1 MSEQIALAAYLGEKL
16 RGDSS
21 ASPES
26 RSGQMDERLTE
37 LSIQIQVALASAD
50 LDEQHRRAAAHI
62 SSNSGAISELE
73 REM

>member
-1 MSEQIALAAYLGEKL
+1 MN
-16 RGDSS
+16 
-21 ASPES
+21 
-26 RSGQMDERLTE
+26 ERLTE